1 MRSYCRPTLLNDLFD
16 MINTQMAARY
26 GAGISHPPSIIP
38 LRRALDVLNQVIKE
52 FTSMKMLGGVN
63 TTASVC
69 LMSLCCP
76 RPNLRYES
84 FRSLNNTT

>member
-1 MRSYCRPTLLNDLFD
+1 MTNHCRPTVLNDLFD
-16 MINTQMAARY
+16 LINTQVAARY
-26 GAGISHPPSIIP
+26 GVGISHPPSIIP

-69 LMSLCCP
+69 SVSLCYPPC
-76 RPNLRYES
+76 LTCV
-84 FRSLNNTT
+84 LNQLDC